1 MNALKMKL
9 MVSNIRLSVAVVG
22 VLLAGAVNAAD
33 SASSQFDGV
42 WQVHTPITQLK
53 TADGKAPPL
62 LPEAQK
68 LYAERMAQF
77 KKGDH
82 SFDPISICKPMGE
95 PRTAYDPQGGVFE
108 ILVNPKVVL
117 FTHTWN
123 RMVRFVYITDQPVDV
138 IGPAYYGTANARWEG
153 KTLVIDAQGFHE
165 ETLLDAAGMP
175 HSDELHITQRYTL
188 KNAGKTLE
196 QRIRFEDPKTFSKA
210 WETVVSYD
218 RKPGARVPED
228 VCTERLGITG
238 Y

>member
-1 MNALKMKL
+1 MKL
-9 MVSNIRLSVAVVG
+9 ILSANRFLWATALSVSMLV
-22 VLLAGAVNAAD
+22 GAVHAAE
-33 SASSQFDGV
+33 SSVNGQFDGV

-53 TADGKAPPL
+53 TSDGKTPPL
-62 LPEAQK
+62 LPAAQK
-68 LYAERMAQF
+68 IYAERSAQL
-77 KKGDH
+77 KAGKRA
-82 SFDPISICKPMGE
+82 FDPVTSCKPMGE
-95 PRTAYDPQGGVFE
+95 PRTAYDPEGGVFE

-123 RMVRFVYITDQPVDV
+123 RMVRFVYVTDQPVDV
-138 IGPAYYGTANARWEG
+138 IGPTYYGTANAKWEG
-153 KTLVIDAQGFHE
+153 GTLVIDAQGFHE

-210 WETVVSYD
+210 WETVISYD
-218 RKPGARVPED
+218 RKSDARVPED
-228 VCTERLGITG
+228 VCPERLGITG